1 MKKKIT
7 MKNVFSK
14 FASKVSA
21 IAGNPFTFLFAI
33 SVIILWA
40 LSGKLFNYSDTWQL
54 VINTTTTVITFLM
67 VFLIQNTQ
75 NRDSKALH
83 LKLDELLKA
92 IHGARNSMVNIE
104 ELSEEELEV
113 LHQDSKL
120 FQSKYADQ
128 LKKHGII
135 IKLEKPSK
143 KSNK

>member
-1 MKKKIT
+1 
-7 MKNVFSK
+7 MKNIFSK

-21 IAGNPFTFLFAI
+21 IAGNPLTFLFAVSI
-33 SVIILWA
+33 IILWA
-40 LSGKLFNYSDTWQL
+40 LTGKLFNYSDTWQL

-75 NRDSKALH
+75 NRDSRALH

-128 LKKHGII
+128 LKKRGII
-135 IKLEKPSK
+135 IKLEKPSP

>member
-1 MKKKIT
+1 
-7 MKNVFSK
+7 MKNIFSK
-14 FASKVSA
+14 FASKIST
-21 IAGNPFTFLFAI
+21 IAGNPFTFLFAVSI
-33 SVIILWA
+33 IILWA
-40 LSGKLFNYSDTWQL
+40 LTGKLFNYSDTWQL

-75 NRDSKALH
+75 NRDSRALH